1 MDRIKRISR
10 LFRLLFQLLFVALPI
25 IYAYGWVI
33 APKPLIMLSHMFV
46 IQVVPKG
53 LPILHSL
60 TTSTRIYGFLVTLIP
75 VGMTMLGLVFLIK
88 LFRLYEQ
95 GIIFASQAVSCL
107 RRLGYV
113 LLVSQVLQ
121 MVYDLLIS
129 LTLTWHNPP
138 IGHRML
144 MLTITGTN
152 IAIVLAAL
160 LLLLISWIMAEA
172 CKLQAE
178 QQLTI

>member
-1 MDRIKRISR
+1 
-10 LFRLLFQLLFVALPI
+10 
-25 IYAYGWVI
+25 
-33 APKPLIMLSHMFV
+33 
-46 IQVVPKG
+46 
-53 LPILHSL
+53 
-60 TTSTRIYGFLVTLIP
+60 
-75 VGMTMLGLVFLIK
+75 LVFLIK

-95 GIIFASQAVSCL
+95 GIIFALQAVSCL

-129 LTLTWHNPP
+129 LTVTWHNP
-138 IGHRML
+138 IGHRM
-144 MLTITGTN
+144 IVVSISGTN
-152 IAIVLAAL
+152 IAIVLASL

>member
-1 MDRIKRISR
+1 MDKIKRISR
-10 LFRLLFQLLFVALPI
+10 LFRLLFQILFVALPI

-46 IQVVPKG
+46 IQVVPAG
-53 LPILHSL
+53 LPILHSF
-60 TTSTRIYGFLVTLIP
+60 TTSTRIYGFLATLIP

-129 LTLTWHNPP
+129 LTVTWHNPV
-138 IGHRML
+138 GHRML
-144 MLTITGTN
+144 AMTITGTN

-172 CKLQAE
+172 CKLQEE